1 MTKNDAKGNQKEA
14 NGPKMATKIHPK
26 SMKNRG
32 CVAVA
37 FLDRFLGCQ
46 GGVASSKSGPTLAT
60 PWLPLTPLWYRLAP
74 FYSSTLRACPPTH
87 LHAPYLYVPCILA
100 PCPASAMRMLTP
112 WVGGTK
118 GPKGGA
124 PGGQGAARGRTR
136 AARAHGRTRALR
148 ALGPFGPLGP
158 LGTAYT
164 QQKRCQTE

>member
-1 MTKNDAKGNQKEA
+1 MCTFDVCILCILFMFSMYLIHVLYACILCMYSRHIVHEWKDGTDEA
-14 NGPKMATKIHPK
+14 ISALLF
-26 SMKNRG
+26 
-32 CVAVA
+32 V
-37 FLDRFLGCQ
+37 LDQ
-46 GGVASSKSGPTLAT
+46 MSG
-60 PWLPLTPLWYRLAP
+60 
-74 FYSSTLRACPPTH
+74 FFTLRACPPTH

-148 ALGPFGPLGP
+148 AQGPFGPLGP
-158 LGTAYT
+158 MGTAYT

>member
-1 MTKNDAKGNQKEA
+1 MTR
-14 NGPKMATKIHPK
+14 
-26 SMKNRG
+26 RG
-32 CVAVA
+32 
-37 FLDRFLGCQ
+37 LG
-46 GGVASSKSGPTLAT
+46 G
-60 PWLPLTPLWYRLAP
+60 
-74 FYSSTLRACPPTH
+74 FFTLRACPPTH
-87 LHAPYLYVPCILA
+87 SHAPYLYVPCTLA

-158 LGTAYT
+158 LGPKGTAYT
-164 QQKRCQTE
+164 QQKLCQTEYIIPTNAIPYGINTGGNQETFSLKFKEGFSAESGANPRTCRFKFQTGASAPNP